1 MKKLID
7 ITAYP
12 IRDVLPIL
20 LQDKTTKKNIIWATE
35 TYADYGVH
43 EKDQMTTVYLLGP
56 DAVKIEPRIFKAE
69 TTQIKRTRS
78 KAEVFTPA
86 WLCNEMNNYCDSD
99 WFGRDCVFNDG
110 AEKHTWLVND
120 GRISFPEGKDW
131 KTYADSRHLE
141 ITCGEAPFLVSRYDA
156 ASGEEILP
164 LYRRI
169 GILDRKIRVID
180 ENAETKEEW
189 GKWTERA
196 FQSIYGYEFQGD
208 NVLLARCNL
217 MMTYFEYYQ
226 KRWSENPSAGM
237 LKKMANIIT
246 WNIWQMDGLTGT
258 VPFAKP
264 PEDQQQIS
272 FFNEAEDEAS
282 VPCKLHDWRSK
293 RSVYYSDL
301 RETKMGKKLFDFVI
315 GNPPYQVE
323 APGTSTSDKPV
334 YNDFMDMA
342 YKVSGIVE
350 LITPARFLFNA
361 GATPKAWNEKMLN
374 DRHLKVLAF
383 EQDSSKVFK
392 NTDIK
397 GGVAITYRD
406 DEKDTGAIKVFTSFS
421 QLNSILT
428 KIFPYLSQ
436 QNSLDTIIY
445 TQNKFDLDELNKDC
459 PGLNRTDKRLES
471 NIFKLPVFKSSKED
485 ERDLAVI
492 GLSDRKR
499 EIRYVNKNTMVP

>member
-1 MKKLID
+1 M
-7 ITAYP
+7 
-12 IRDVLPIL
+12 
-20 LQDKTTKKNIIWATE
+20 
-35 TYADYGVH
+35 
-43 EKDQMTTVYLLGP
+43 
-56 DAVKIEPRIFKAE
+56 
-69 TTQIKRTRS
+69 
-78 KAEVFTPA
+78 
-86 WLCNEMNNYCDSD
+86 
-99 WFGRDCVFNDG
+99 
-110 AEKHTWLVND
+110 
-120 GRISFPEGKDW
+120 
-131 KTYADSRHLE
+131 
-141 ITCGEAPFLVSRYDA
+141 
-156 ASGEEILP
+156 
-164 LYRRI
+164 
-169 GILDRKIRVID
+169 RVID
-180 ENAETKEEW
+180 ENAETKEDW

-196 FQSIYGYEFQGD
+196 FQSVYGYEFQGD

-226 KRWSENPSAGM
+226 NRWRENPSAGM

-258 VPFAKP
+258 VPFAKS

-272 FFNEAEDEAS
+272 FFNVAEDEAS

-342 YKVSGIVE
+342 YRVSGTVE

-383 EQDSSKVFK
+383 EQDSSKVFE

-397 GGVAITYRD
+397 GGLPLHIEMMR
-406 DEKDTGAIKVFTSFS
+406 
-421 QLNSILT
+421 
-428 KIFPYLSQ
+428 KIQ
-436 QNSLDTIIY
+436 VQ
-445 TQNKFDLDELNKDC
+445 
-459 PGLNRTDKRLES
+459 
-471 NIFKLPVFKSSKED
+471 
-485 ERDLAVI
+485 
-492 GLSDRKR
+492 
-499 EIRYVNKNTMVP
+499 